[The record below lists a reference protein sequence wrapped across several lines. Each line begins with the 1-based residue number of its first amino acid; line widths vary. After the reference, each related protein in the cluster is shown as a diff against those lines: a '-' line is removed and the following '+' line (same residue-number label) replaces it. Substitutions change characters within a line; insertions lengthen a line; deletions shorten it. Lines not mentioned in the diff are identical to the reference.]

1 MGFLLDSQFWETA
14 SFVITVVGLPFA
26 IFIFIWEQHRER
38 DADDEEAYQLLQ
50 NAYND
55 FLKIVLANPD
65 LKLRTADATPNMTD
79 EQRERMLIIFEMLI
93 ALFER
98 AYIVAWEP
106 HLSDVAQRRWNSWDD
121 YMREWCRR
129 EEFHALLP
137 QLLRGEDPEF
147 SAYIQRLDAEEWD
160 IAAPGC

>member
-1 MGFLLDSQFWETA
+1 MSFLFDGQFWETA
-14 SFVITVVGLPFA
+14 SFVMTVIGLPFA
-26 IFIFIWEQHRER
+26 IFIFIWEQHRQR
-38 DADDEEAYQLLQ
+38 DAEDEEAYQLLQ
-50 NAYND
+50 NAYNE

-79 EQRERMLIIFEMLI
+79 EQRERVLIIFEMLI

-106 HLSDVAQRRWNSWDD
+106 DLSDVAQRRWNSWDD

-129 EEFHALLP
+129 KEFHALLP

-147 SAYIQRLDAEEWD
+147 SAYIQRVDAEEWE
-160 IAAPGC
+160 ISAPGS